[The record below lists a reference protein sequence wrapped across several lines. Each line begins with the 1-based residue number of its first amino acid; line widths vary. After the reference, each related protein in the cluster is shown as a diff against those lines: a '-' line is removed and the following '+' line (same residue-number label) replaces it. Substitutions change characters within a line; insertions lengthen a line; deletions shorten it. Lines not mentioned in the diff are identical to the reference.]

1 MGQTFQKFE
10 SFNMGTRGDRT
21 QHVLWWIKFGLL
33 PANVN
38 IVIIHAGT
46 NNLGKNK
53 PLEVAKGI
61 LQIGHAV
68 RQTAKF
74 KNCHYRF
81 IAQGPEN
88 HRYRDD
94 VNTVN
99 DYLCNMLKP
108 GESILYLKPSGWTLP
123 QWRSQIRL
131 LF

>member
-1 MGQTFQKFE
+1 MG
-10 SFNMGTRGDRT
+10 MRGDRT
-21 QHVLWWIKFGLL
+21 QHVLWRIKFGLL

-68 RQTAKF
+68 RQRLPNSKIVITGLLPRDLKTS
-74 KNCHYRF
+74 
-81 IAQGPEN
+81 
-88 HRYRDD
+88 RYRDD

-108 GESILYLKPSGWTLP
+108 GESILYLKPSGLDSP